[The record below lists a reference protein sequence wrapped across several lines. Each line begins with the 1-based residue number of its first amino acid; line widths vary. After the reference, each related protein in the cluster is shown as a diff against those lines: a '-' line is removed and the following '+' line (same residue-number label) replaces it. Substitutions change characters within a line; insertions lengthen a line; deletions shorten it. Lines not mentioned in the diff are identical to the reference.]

1 VRSSRRL
8 AAFAVAVI
16 VGHHLGALLTPLW
29 YGGLFL
35 LVAAL
40 VHALHGVRLSSG

>member
-1 VRSSRRL
+1 VRTSRRL
-8 AAFAVAVI
+8 AAFAVAVF
-16 VGHHLGALLTPLW
+16 VGHLGTRPTPLW

-40 VHALHGVRLSSG
+40 GHALHGVRLSSG